1 MLVVLPFCASDSA
14 LTRQLLKWCCELGRC
29 KNHKALLVA
38 DAGMKWTEALEI
50 HQLAGEAFDNP
61 TLITTNEHYS
71 GWPEAANRMF
81 YAGSEHIHKYLKE
94 PFLWLEPDCV
104 PLKSGWLDKIAA
116 AYQGG
121 YLGHIYKFDNPNG
134 PFAPIDVMSGVAVYP
149 VNAFA
154 QIGGIIKA
162 RPKNAWDVS
171 AAGPMTKFGTHTN
184 LIHHFFGQKGLPPTF
199 VSAKVDG
206 SPINA
211 KTVAEIHP
219 EAVLF
224 HRNKDGSL
232 INLLGKRMTPEQR
245 FVVVFGFCD
254 KDAGLM
260 IANLDWVAELGRN
273 QFDTAVLSYDRTVSN
288 ATAQQI
294 AGVAARAFGQVIH
307 NQYPTPPRGEFVF
320 ASRWAFRHAAKYMEQ
335 FKRPWL
341 WYESDFWATKR
352 GWLEKLQRE
361 YRACGRACMGSVVPN
376 MGHVNG
382 TAVYPADAHTRFRSI
397 HQDDRQ
403 AFDMGLRDEMKG
415 ITHDASGLM
424 QHVWVSDHGRLRPH
438 GAGQLP
444 NFREPGMVEQLLPTA
459 VTFHRAKDLSLRD
472 RLRERKA

>member
-1 MLVVLPFCASDSA
+1 MLTVIGFCQNDAA
-14 LTRQLLKWCCELGRC
+14 LTRQLLKWICELGRC

-61 TLITTNEHYS
+61 TLITTEESYS

-81 YAGSEHIHKYLKE
+81 FAASQHIHKYLHE

-104 PLKSGWLDKIAA
+104 PLKQGWLNKIAGE
-116 AYQGG
+116 YQGG
-121 YLGHIYKFDNPNG
+121 FLGHIYKFERPG
-134 PFAPIDVMSGVAVYP
+134 SPFAPIDVMSGIAVYP
-149 VNAFA
+149 TTAFA

-171 AAGPMTKFGTHTN
+171 ASGPMTKNGTHTN
-184 LIHHFFGQKGLPPTF
+184 LIHHFFGQHGLPPTF
-199 VSAKVDG
+199 VSAKVAG
-206 SPINA
+206 SPLNA
-211 KTVAEIHP
+211 KTVAEIPP

-232 INLLGKRMTPEQR
+232 INLLSKRMSPERR

-260 IANLDWVAELGRN
+260 TANLDWVAELGRN
-273 QFDTAVLSYDRTVSN
+273 PQDTAVLSYDRTVSN

-294 AGVAARAFGQVIH
+294 AGVAARGFGQVLH
-307 NQYPTPPRGEFVF
+307 NQYSNPIRGDFVF
-320 ASRWAFRHAAKYMEQ
+320 ASKWAFRHAAQYMQ
-335 FKRPWL
+335 RMNRPWL
-341 WYESDFWATKR
+341 WYESDFWPTKR
-352 GWLEKLQRE
+352 GWLERLQRE
-361 YRACGRACMGSVVPN
+361 YRMCGKPCMGSVVPN

-382 TAVYPADAHTRFRSI
+382 TAVYPADAHTRFKSI
-397 HQDDRQ
+397 HHDDRQ

-415 ITHDASGLM
+415 ITHDASALM
-424 QHVWVSDHGRLRPH
+424 QHVWVSDHGRFRPN

-444 NFREPGMVEQLLPTA
+444 NFREPGTMEQLLPGA
-459 VTFHRAKDLSLRD
+459 VTFHRVKDTTLRD
-472 RLRERKA
+472 KLRALKA